1 VIDAIHH
8 FLISVDFSSMSDHLM
23 TITDK
28 DVDIIGNFQKAF
40 ANFVKS
46 GQAWALLIGIV
57 AGYMFRG
64 FTSY

>member
-1 VIDAIHH
+1 MIDAIHH
-8 FLISVDFSSMSDHLM
+8 FVLSVDFSSMSDYLM
-23 TITDK
+23 AITDK

-40 ANFVKS
+40 SNFVKS

>member
-1 VIDAIHH
+1 MIDAIHH
-8 FLISVDFSSMSDHLM
+8 FVLSVDFSSMTDYLM
-23 TITDK
+23 AITDK

-40 ANFVKS
+40 SNFVKS